1 MYQILTEE
9 QPFFFLSYIFRENTD
24 LFIMLG
30 ECDSPYPTI
39 HLTSQDWKMAFTK
52 RATTIVKAD
61 DIVVCH
67 AQAVDEGIIS
77 AFCTYFVFNLA
88 YPRHL
93 KEHPSVP
100 PKIHCKNS

>member
-1 MYQILTEE
+1 
-9 QPFFFLSYIFRENTD
+9 
-24 LFIMLG
+24 MLG
-30 ECDSPYPTI
+30 ECDSPYPTV

-61 DIVVCH
+61 DVGCH
-67 AQAVDEGIIS
+67 TQAVDEGIIS

-93 KEHPSVP
+93 KNALVFLRRYIARIVEDGDRPLPITVTK
-100 PKIHCKNS
+100 KINPLY